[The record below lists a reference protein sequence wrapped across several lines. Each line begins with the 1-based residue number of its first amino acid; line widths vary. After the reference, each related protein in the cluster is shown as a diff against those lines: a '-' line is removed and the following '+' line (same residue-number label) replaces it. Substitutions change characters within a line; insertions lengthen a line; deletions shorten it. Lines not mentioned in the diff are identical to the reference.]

1 MTKNKILINGQSS
14 RQTNWQ
20 TGRRTSDRQIGG
32 IADWQSVRLARQS
45 RQKDR
50 QSGRQRQAGLK
61 KYIPGGKKTNTQAN
75 NILKERHTKRQ
86 TSIP

>member
-1 MTKNKILINGQSS
+1 MV
-14 RQTNWQ
+14 RAADRQ
-20 TGRRTSDRQIGG
+20 TGRQ
-32 IADWQSVRLARQS
+32 AKCERLARQG

-75 NILKERHTKRQ
+75 NILKESHTKRQ